1 MYAYIYVYQYVYVY
15 LYYIYIYKYI
25 YIYIYINIYIYI
37 YIKDFLDIS
46 FRHFLCMYICM
57 HVGEFFLKFKK
68 ITRRAKYNKE
78 TYY

>member
-1 MYAYIYVYQYVYVY
+1 MYAYIYVYLYVYVY
-15 LYYIYIYKYI
+15 LYYIYIYKYTNI
-25 YIYIYINIYIYI
+25 YIYIIYI
-37 YIKDFLDIS
+37 YIKDFLGIS
-46 FRHFLCMYICM
+46 FRHFLCMYVCM